1 MSISA
6 ITNKVLL
13 VIMDGLG
20 SNPEDLKNAVKHA
33 KKPHLDEYFAK
44 YPYLEMNASG
54 ELVGL
59 PKGVMGNSEVGH
71 LNLGAGRSIRQDLV
85 RINETIELNKL
96 AELKELNNLIEKTEK
111 SGGRIHLMGLLS
123 DGGVHSHINHVKAL
137 IETISSKTKSS
148 IYFHAFMD
156 GRDTQKQN
164 GKKYLTDLNQLS
176 DKMTIASIQGR
187 SIAMDRDRR
196 WEKTQRAYKALMG
209 DIEVTNTSA
218 VDYIQ
223 SQYDADLY
231 DEFIEPALLDK
242 DGAIK
247 DNDSVFF
254 INYRPD
260 RARQLTLVFN
270 SPEFKDFPT
279 HHNLSYYLC
288 MTPYLDE
295 ELPGLPVLFDKEK
308 VANGLSEFISS
319 QGLRQYKSAETE
331 KFAHV
336 TYFFNGGAEKPFKG
350 EDRVMVQSPRDVKT
364 YDEKPEMSAF
374 EVKDHL
380 MKALDEDYSFYLV
393 NFANPD
399 MVGHTGNFEAA
410 IKAVETIDQCLSE
423 VIPKALELG
432 MAVILT
438 ADHGNCD
445 QMAYPDD
452 SPHTSHT
459 TALVPVC
466 LLHKSLENKKLEPVK
481 SIDQRALKDIAPTIL
496 NLLGIDKPEVFEGT
510 SFYS

>member
-1 MSISA
+1 
-6 ITNKVLL
+6 
-13 VIMDGLG
+13 MDGLG
-20 SNPEDLKNAVKHA
+20 SNPQDLKNAVKHA
-33 KKPHLDEYFAK
+33 KKPHIDQYFAN

-85 RINETIELNKL
+85 RINEAIELNTLSEMDELNKL
-96 AELKELNNLIEKTEK
+96 IEKTNQA
-111 SGGRIHLMGLLS
+111 GGRIHLMGLVS
-123 DGGVHSHINHVKAL
+123 DGGVHSHINHIEEL
-137 IETISSKTKSS
+137 IRVINSKTQTPL
-148 IYFHAFMD
+148 FLHAFMD
-156 GRDTQKQN
+156 GRDTQKEN
-164 GKKYLTDLNQLS
+164 GIKYLNQLS
-176 DKMTIASIQGR
+176 KLEDKFTLASIQGR

-196 WEKTQRAYKALMG
+196 WEKTERAYKTIMG
-209 DIEVTNTSA
+209 DVEVTNMSA
-218 VDYIQ
+218 TDYIQ
-223 SQYDADLY
+223 SQYDQDIY
-231 DEFIEPALLDK
+231 DEFIEPALLNK

-247 DNDSVFF
+247 ANDSIFF
-254 INYRPD
+254 INFRPD

-270 SPEFKDFPT
+270 QPEFSEFKT
-279 HHNLSYYLC
+279 HHELSYYLC

-308 VANGLSEFISS
+308 VANGLSENISKL
-319 QGLRQYKSAETE
+319 GLRQYKSAETE

-336 TYFFNGGAEKPFKG
+336 TYFFNGGAEKPFEG
-350 EDRVMVQSPRDVKT
+350 EKRVLVQSPKEVKT

-380 MKALDEDYSFYLV
+380 MNALDEDYSFYLV

-410 IKAVETIDQCLSE
+410 VKAVETVDQCLSE
-423 VIPKALELG
+423 IVPKALDKG
-432 MAVILT
+432 MAIILT

-445 QMAYPDD
+445 QMIYPDG

-466 LLHKSLENKKLEPVK
+466 LLHKDLKGKKLEK
-481 SIDQRALKDIAPTIL
+481 TKDTSEMALRDIAPTVMK
-496 NLLGIDKPEVFEGT
+496 LLGQNKPEAFEG
-510 SFYS
+510 SAFY